1 MAKKKRNAKSDNKV
15 LTSSFSLFVPSMNAF
30 MRNLPTFIILL
41 ALPFAV
47 TLNNL
52 PNGMSDSNNIA
63 IDTSLILG
71 IIFGVAIFLVIYVIL
86 YALITKLQLEAA
98 KGKVVSL
105 RQLWASTKS
114 RIVTFGLLCIA
125 IGTLVAVGL
134 IAFIIPGIIFIR
146 RYAMAPYILLD
157 NDDMTI
163 SEAMNKSAEMSKPYS
178 GYIWGVIGLVIML
191 SFTTVIPFTG
201 PMLSF
206 VLTSIYG
213 IALPLRY
220 LEIKK
225 LGRGH
230 SQRKTRKAIK

>member
-1 MAKKKRNAKSDNKV
+1 MAKKKRDTKSNNKV
-15 LTSSFSLFVPSMNAF
+15 LASSLSLFAPSMNAF

-125 IGTLVAVGL
+125 IGALVTVGL
-134 IAFIIPGIIFIR
+134 LAFIIPGIIFIR
-146 RYAMAPYILLD
+146 RYVMAPYILLD

-225 LGRGH
+225 LDSGH

>member
-15 LTSSFSLFVPSMNAF
+15 LASSLSLFAPSMNAF

-125 IGTLVAVGL
+125 IGALVTVGL
-134 IAFIIPGIIFIR
+134 IAFIIPGIIFFR
-146 RYAMAPYILLD
+146 RYVMAPYILLD

>member
-1 MAKKKRNAKSDNKV
+1 MAKKKRNAKSDKKV
-15 LTSSFSLFVPSMNAF
+15 LASSLSLFVPSMNAF
-30 MRNLPTFIILL
+30 TKNLPTFIILL
-41 ALPFAV
+41 ALPFLV
-47 TLNNL
+47 TLSNYG
-52 PNGMSDSNNIA
+52 NGMGNNNNIT
-63 IDTSLILG
+63 IDTPVILG
-71 IIFGVAIFLVIYVIL
+71 IIFSVAIFLVIYVIL
-86 YALITKLQLEAA
+86 GALTTKLQLEAA

-125 IGTLVAVGL
+125 IGALVTVGL

-146 RYAMAPYILLD
+146 RYVMAPYILLD

-163 SEAMNKSAEMSKPYS
+163 SEAMNKSAEMSKPYAS
-178 GYIWGVIGLVIML
+178 YIWGVIRMVILL

-201 PMLSF
+201 PILSF
-206 VLTSIYG
+206 ALTSIYG

-225 LGRGH
+225 LDSGY

>member
-146 RYAMAPYILLD
+146 RYVMAPYILLD
-157 NDDMTI
+157 NYDMTI
-163 SEAMNKSAEMSKPYS
+163 SEAMRRSSELSKPYS
-178 GYIWGVIGLVIML
+178 GYIWGVIGVGILL
-191 SFTTVIPFTG
+191 GSTTAIPFTG
-201 PMLSF
+201 PILSL

-213 IALPLRY
+213 IAMPLRY

>member
-1 MAKKKRNAKSDNKV
+1 MAKKKRDAKSDNKV
-15 LTSSFSLFVPSMNAF
+15 LASSLSLFAPSMNAF

-41 ALPFAV
+41 ALPFLV
-47 TLNNL
+47 TLSNY
-52 PNGMSDSNNIA
+52 PNGMSDNNDIA
-63 IDTSLILG
+63 IDTPVILG
-71 IIFGVAIFLVIYVIL
+71 IIFSIAIVLVIYIIL
-86 YALITKLQLEAA
+86 GALTTKLQLEAA
-98 KGKVVSL
+98 KGNVVSL

-125 IGTLVAVGL
+125 IAALVTVGL

-146 RYAMAPYILLD
+146 RYVMAPYILLD

-178 GYIWGVIGLVIML
+178 GYIWGVIGLVILL

-220 LEIKK
+220 LEIKN

>member
-1 MAKKKRNAKSDNKV
+1 MAKKKRSAKSDKKV
-15 LTSSFSLFVPSMNAF
+15 LASSTSLFAPSMNAF
-30 MRNLPTFIILL
+30 TKNLPTFIILL
-41 ALPFAV
+41 ALPFLV
-47 TLNNL
+47 TLSNY
-52 PNGMSDSNNIA
+52 PNGMSDNNDMAIGTPVILVIIFGIA
-63 IDTSLILG
+63 IFLIIYLILG
-71 IIFGVAIFLVIYVIL
+71 
-86 YALITKLQLEAA
+86 ALTTKLQLEAA

-125 IGTLVAVGL
+125 IAALVTVGL

-146 RYAMAPYILLD
+146 RYVMAPYILLD

-178 GYIWGVIGLVIML
+178 GYILGVVGILILL
-191 SFTTVIPFTG
+191 SFTTVIPITG
-201 PMLSF
+201 PILSF
-206 VLTSIYG
+206 ALTSIYG

-225 LGRGH
+225 LDSGH